1 MFDEKSWPIVFPR
14 LSCPSFF
21 QTGDSSR
28 LTFLSLSNCNLSD
41 DDVSVLF
48 SQVGPQLR
56 LETLNLSVNRI
67 ADAGIA
73 IIIDKLLEMQGEN
86 HNTLIELNLANN
98 RVHFKLINKFMN
110 ANNGRDI
117 WQWHSLNHE
126 K

>member
-1 MFDEKSWPIVFPR
+1 MFPR
-14 LSCPSFF
+14 VSCPSFF

-73 IIIDKLLEMQGEN
+73 VIIDKLLEMQGEN
-86 HNTLIELNLANN
+86 NNTLIELNLANN
-98 RVHFKLINKFMN
+98 RVRFMLIDKLKN
-110 ANNGRDI
+110 ANKGCDI
-117 WQWHSLNHE
+117 
-126 K
+126 